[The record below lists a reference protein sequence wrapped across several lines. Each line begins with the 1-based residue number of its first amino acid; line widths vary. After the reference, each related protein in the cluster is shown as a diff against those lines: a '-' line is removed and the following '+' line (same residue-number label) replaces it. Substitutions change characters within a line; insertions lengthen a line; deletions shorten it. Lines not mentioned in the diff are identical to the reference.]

1 MNPGGNAREIVVP
14 GPAGGENS
22 TRPGKSPPLRPPG
35 TLSRF
40 VFPGVPGVRRCGEF
54 LELDTGVTPPNVL
67 VVDDEPLVRWSVAE
81 TLTDSGYRVT
91 QASDALSAL
100 EALHGRGGAADLVL
114 LDVRLPD
121 SSDLGVLSMMRR
133 LSPTTPIILMTA
145 YGSEALSVE
154 ARTRGAYAV
163 IDKPFDMSAL
173 ARLVRK
179 ALA

>member
-1 MNPGGNAREIVVP
+1 
-14 GPAGGENS
+14 
-22 TRPGKSPPLRPPG
+22 
-35 TLSRF
+35 
-40 VFPGVPGVRRCGEF
+40 
-54 LELDTGVTPPNVL
+54 VTPLNVL

-81 TLTDSGYRVT
+81 TLADSGYRVT
-91 QASDALSAL
+91 QAGDALSAL
-100 EALHGRGGAADLVL
+100 EALNGRGGATDLVL

-145 YGSEALSVE
+145 YGSEALNAE

-173 ARLVRK
+173 APLIGK